1 MKKLNI
7 ISLKYS
13 PGLLKEMIALSNA
26 AQLDGYEVNLLLNR
40 KYHWLIEEAEFNHEK
55 VFMYGNFFGLI
66 NYLRKISID
75 THSKIIF
82 YNFHPYNILL
92 RFFKKPINTYV
103 YVHEPWMPDK
113 YKYGYK
119 RLIMVSILEK
129 IQKAYAL
136 FLSDRIVVPSKYA
149 SEKALIFGMTK
160 KNSCIQICPLMIDI
174 EEISALRENYF
185 LFIGRLHGAK
195 AFEPLL
201 SCLKHESKIN
211 IKVLTTTKI
220 PNNIFEKFSKELKD
234 GRLKIIYEESLSEN
248 IIQSAII
255 KSSGVFK
262 LDTLMTQSGV
272 VPLSF
277 GLSTPVIAR
286 NIKGFAQDIDHK
298 INGYLIEN
306 DDVLSII
313 EAVQFVSKNIN
324 TIGGNARLKYEEKF
338 SPNTWSKGWGK
349 VLNNEESRFNI

>member
-26 AQLDGYEVNLLLNR
+26 AQLDGYDVNLLLNR
-40 KYHWLIEEAEFNHEK
+40 KYHWLIEEAKFKDEK
-55 VFMYGNFFGLI
+55 VFTYGNLFELI
-66 NYLRKISID
+66 NFLREISIESS
-75 THSKIIF
+75 SKIIF
-82 YNFHPYNILL
+82 YNFHPFNILL
-92 RFFKKPINTYV
+92 RLFKKPINTYV
-103 YVHEPWMPDK
+103 YIHEPWMPDK
-113 YKYGYK
+113 HKYGYK
-119 RLIMVSILEK
+119 RLVMVSILEM
-129 IQKAYAL
+129 IQKVYAL
-136 FLSDRIVVPSKYA
+136 LLSDRIVVPSKHA
-149 SEKALIFGMTK
+149 SEKASIFGMTK
-160 KNSCIQICPLMIDI
+160 KNSNIQICPLMIDI
-174 EEISALRENYF
+174 EEISVQRESYF

-195 AFEPLL
+195 AFESLL
-201 SCLKHESKIN
+201 SSLKHESKIN
-211 IKVLTTTKI
+211 IKVLTTSKI
-220 PNNIFEKFSKELKD
+220 PNNIFEKFLKELKE
-234 GRLKIIYEESLSEN
+234 GRLKIICEENLSED
-248 IIQSAII
+248 IIQSSII

-324 TIGGNARLKYEEKF
+324 TVGSNARLKYEKKF
-338 SPNTWSKGWGK
+338 SPNTWSRGWGK
-349 VLNNEESRFNI
+349 VLDNEESGFNV

>member
-26 AQLDGYEVNLLLNR
+26 AELDGYDTKLLLNR
-40 KYHWLIEEAEFNHEK
+40 KYNWLIEEAKFNHEK
-55 VFMYGNFFGLI
+55 VVFYSNFFGLI
-66 NYLRKISID
+66 NTLKKISID
-75 THSKIIF
+75 SSSKTLF
-82 YNFHPYNILL
+82 YNFHPLNILL
-92 RFFKKPINTYV
+92 RVFKKPINTYV

-113 YKYGYK
+113 YKYGYR

-129 IQKAYAL
+129 IQKMYAL
-136 FLSDRIVVPSKYA
+136 LLSDRIVVPSMHA
-149 SEKALIFGMTK
+149 SEKASISGMTK
-160 KNSCIQICPLMIDI
+160 LDSNIQICPLMLEI
-174 EEISALRENYF
+174 EAISVLREDYF

-195 AFEPLL
+195 AFESLL
-201 SCLKHESKIN
+201 SSLKHESKIN
-211 IKVLTTTKI
+211 IKVLTTSEI
-220 PNNIFEKFSKELKD
+220 SNNIYKQFAKELKD
-234 GRLKIIYEESLSEN
+234 GRLKIIYEENLSED
-248 IIQSAII
+248 IIQSSIT
-255 KSSGVFK
+255 KSLGVFK

-306 DDVLSII
+306 DDVLSIVR
-313 EAVQFVSKNIN
+313 AVNFVSRNIN
-324 TIGGNARLKYEEKF
+324 TIGANARIKYEKKF
-338 SPNTWSKGWGK
+338 SPNTWSRGWGR
-349 VLNNEESRFNI
+349 VLDNKESGFNV

>member
-40 KYHWLIEEAEFNHEK
+40 KYHWLIEEAKFNYEK
-55 VFMYGNFFGLI
+55 VFTYSNFFGLI
-66 NYLRKISID
+66 DCLRKISID
-75 THSKIIF
+75 TSSKIIF

-92 RFFKKPINTYV
+92 RFFKKPTNTYV

-129 IQKAYAL
+129 MQKVYAL
-136 FLSDRIVVPSKYA
+136 FLSDRIVVPSKHA
-149 SEKALIFGMTK
+149 SEKASIFGMTK
-160 KNSCIQICPLMIDI
+160 KDSNIQVCPLMIDI
-174 EEISALRENYF
+174 AEISVQRENYF

-195 AFEPLL
+195 AFESLL
-201 SCLKHESKIN
+201 SSLKHESKISL
-211 IKVLTTTKI
+211 KVLTTTKI
-220 PNNIFEKFSKELKD
+220 PNYIFEKFSKELKE
-234 GRLKIIYEESLSEN
+234 GRLKIICEESLSEN
-248 IIQSAII
+248 IIQSSII

-286 NIKGFAQDIDHK
+286 NIRGFAQDIDHK

-313 EAVQFVSKNIN
+313 DAVKFISKNIN
-324 TIGGNARLKYEEKF
+324 TIGENARLKYEEKF

-349 VLNNEESRFNI
+349 VLDNKESRFNV

>member
-1 MKKLNI
+1 MKILYI

-13 PGLLKEMIALSNA
+13 PGLLKEMITLSNA
-26 AQLDGYEVNLLLNR
+26 AQLDGYQVNLLLNR
-40 KYHWLIEEAEFNHEK
+40 KYHWLIEEAKFDHEK
-55 VFMYGNFFGLI
+55 VHTYSNFLDLI
-66 NYLRKISID
+66 NCLRNISND
-75 THSKIIF
+75 TYSKIIF
-82 YNFHPYNILL
+82 YNFHPFNILL
-92 RFFKKPINTYV
+92 RFFKRPINTYV

-129 IQKAYAL
+129 IQKLYTL
-136 FLSDRIVVPSKYA
+136 LLSDRIVVPSKHA
-149 SEKALIFGMTK
+149 SEKASLFGMTK
-160 KNSCIQICPLMIDI
+160 KDSNIQICPLMLDID
-174 EEISALRENYF
+174 EVSVLRENYF

-195 AFEPLL
+195 AFESLL
-201 SCLKHESKIN
+201 CSLKHESKIN

-220 PNNIFEKFSKELKD
+220 PNNIFKQYSNEIQE
-234 GRLKIIYEESLSEN
+234 GRLKIVYEENLSED
-248 IIQSAII
+248 IIQSSIK

-286 NIKGFAQDIDHK
+286 NINGFAQDIDHK

-306 DDVLSII
+306 DDVVSII
-313 EAVQFVSKNIN
+313 EATEFVSKNIN
-324 TIGGNARLKYEEKF
+324 TISGNARLKYEEKF
-338 SPNTWSKGWGK
+338 SPNTWSKSWGK
-349 VLNNEESRFNI
+349 VLDNEESRFNV